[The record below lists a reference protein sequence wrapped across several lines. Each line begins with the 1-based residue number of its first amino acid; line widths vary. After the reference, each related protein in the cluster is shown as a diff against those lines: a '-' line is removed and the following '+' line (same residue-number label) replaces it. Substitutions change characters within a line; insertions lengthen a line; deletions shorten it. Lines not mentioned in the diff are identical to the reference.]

1 MCFYQTFTLTFISLH
16 LPVGSPAI
24 YFISIEMFR
33 CQPFFFPEIW
43 ILVSPSSGLSD
54 STFLI
59 SSSSA
64 LFFSEGCCSLPI
76 SLTLTVQVP
85 GFPFT
90 RVPQILLDKEIED
103 WKSALDLE
111 LFLVFQTIGIETCQ
125 LIILSLLVG
134 QWATTL
140 VLYLPPV
147 VLPSSEFCSWTG
159 YTSVWQCLW
168 A

>member
-1 MCFYQTFTLTFISLH
+1 MPAFLFSRNLDLGFSFQWSLRFHFPDFIFF
-16 LPVGSPAI
+16 G
-24 YFISIEMFR
+24 FILLRRM
-33 CQPFFFPEIW
+33 
-43 ILVSPSSGLSD
+43 
-54 STFLI
+54 
-59 SSSSA
+59 

-76 SLTLTVQVP
+76 SLTLIVQVP